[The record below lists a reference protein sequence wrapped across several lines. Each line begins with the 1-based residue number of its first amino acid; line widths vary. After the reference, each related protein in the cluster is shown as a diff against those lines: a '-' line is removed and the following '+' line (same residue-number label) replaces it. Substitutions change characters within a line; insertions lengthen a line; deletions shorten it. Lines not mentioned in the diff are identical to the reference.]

1 MSEKTRHEYY
11 RGKPGRKYGIYNTA
25 KKCFQFDIREDTP
38 MLAEARLFQLIGD
51 DARKW
56 RFEPRALPPD
66 GLRAHVT
73 LIDEMHEVKTGGK
86 ILASKKA
93 SVHLYYSEEE
103 AALLYDLL
111 HSEMEELAHLNTAN
125 RLSAGAIFDQ
135 EQTEYLHRAMKF
147 CAEQMKVLYKY
158 ASKEDTKDESTST

>member
-1 MSEKTRHEYY
+1 MSKKNRHEYY
-11 RGKPGRKYGIYNTA
+11 RGKPGVKYGMYNLSA
-25 KKCFQFDIREDTP
+25 KCFQFGICEDTP
-38 MLAEARLFQLIGD
+38 ILAQARLFQKIGD

-66 GLRAHVT
+66 GLRAHFT

-86 ILASKKA
+86 IFAAKKA

-111 HSEMEELAHLNTAN
+111 HSEMEELMSMSTKS
-125 RLSAGAIFDQ
+125 RLSKEPIFDQ
-135 EQTEYLHRAMKF
+135 EQTEYLHRAMRF
-147 CAEQMKVLYKY
+147 CAEQMKALSKY
-158 ASKEDTKDESTST
+158 ALVGGANDAT